1 MTEELGIKILNE
13 LKGIKNILLESA
25 GCQAA
30 AYEKALKESKQA
42 RDQMIDKMKEI
53 NPAMA
58 GMFENM
64 MKGMEDKNA

>member
-13 LKGIKNILLESA
+13 LKGIKSILLESA
-25 GCQAA
+25 ACQAEA
-30 AYEKALKESKQA
+30 HEKAMKESKRA

-64 MKGMEDKNA
+64 MKGD